1 MSAEALNLFNHLR
14 QNGVAENLAR
24 QLADALDARIAEVVR
39 EHNRRAEQAAAEAAE
54 KIRAEAVPASEY
66 HRRMENTPTREESES
81 KFAELKGAIR
91 ELWSAVEKLRAEM
104 GEVRVALAGMA
115 KELQYLRWGVY
126 AIIVILLAEFIGKF
140 LG

>member
-1 MSAEALNLFNHLR
+1 MSAEALNLFNRLR

-24 QLADALDARIAEVVR
+24 QFADALDARIAEITR
-39 EHNRRAEQAAAEAAE
+39 EYNRRIERAVAEAVE

-81 KFAELKGAIR
+81 KFAELKGALK

-104 GEVRVALAGMA
+104 SAVRVALAGMA
-115 KELQYLRWGVY
+115 KELQYLRWGVS
-126 AIIVILLAEFIGKF
+126 AIIVILLAEFVGKI
-140 LG
+140 LA